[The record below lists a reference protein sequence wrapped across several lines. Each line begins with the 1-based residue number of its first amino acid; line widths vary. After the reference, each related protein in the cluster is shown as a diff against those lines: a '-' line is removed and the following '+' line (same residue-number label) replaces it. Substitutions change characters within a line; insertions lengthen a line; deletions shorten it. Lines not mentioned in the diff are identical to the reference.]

1 MEMTPFIIGGSI
13 VLAIILLVVLLNVL
27 YVQAPPSFAFILSG
41 FKKEPRVLIGTGGFK
56 VPFLERLDKVFL
68 GQVTVDVKT
77 SIPVPTHDFIDVMV
91 DAVCKVRVLPTA
103 EGIRIAAKNF
113 LNFNETEIS
122 ASIKDSL
129 EGNMREVIGAITLQ
143 NLITD
148 RDKFSDEIQKKA
160 STDMEKLGLEVIS
173 CNIQNITDS
182 NRLIENLGADN
193 TYAIRK
199 NAAITKAN
207 AERDIQVAEQEA
219 KKVANDVRVKTET
232 EIAERNNELA
242 IKTAELKAVSD
253 AKKAEANAAYA
264 IQEQEQQKTIN
275 IKTVDAQIE
284 QTKRE
289 QILSQE
295 RIKITENQLKAQ
307 VNAQSDAAKY
317 NTQVE
322 ADANLYKTET
332 DAKAALEKQ
341 KLDAEAAKYKQQQ
354 EADAAAYVAEQEAKA
369 IKAKA
374 DAAKYA
380 ALQEAAGIEAK
391 GKAEAIAIQAN
402 LEAEAAGI
410 LAKGNAEAE
419 AMEKKAEAY
428 NKYGN
433 VAIIDM
439 LTKMNEKVLPQ
450 VAENI
455 AKPMGSIKDVT
466 IYGTT
471 GSEVSGMSSNVPA
484 VMKQTFDVVKDVTG
498 VDMSDIMKAGTI
510 QAKTDKN
517 INLTG
522 SSDVNAEVSVNSK
535 K

>member
-1 MEMTPFIIGGSI
+1 MNTTFVFIGIGVALIALLI
-13 VLAIILLVVLLNVL
+13 VMLVVL

-113 LNFNETEIS
+113 LNYNESSIAS
-122 ASIKDSL
+122 SIKDSL

-289 QILSQE
+289 QVLSEE
-295 RIKITENQLKAQ
+295 RIKITENELKAR
-307 VNAQSDAAKY
+307 VNAQADAQKY
-317 NTQVE
+317 NMSVQ
-322 ADANLYKTET
+322 ADAEKYKTEI
-332 DAKAALEKQ
+332 DAKAAYEKQ
-341 KLDAEAAKYKQQQ
+341 KFDAEAAKYQQQQ
-354 EADAAAYVAEQEAKA
+354 EAEAAAYVAEQEAKA

-374 DAAKYA
+374 DANKYA

-391 GKAEAIAIQAN
+391 GKAEAAAIQAN

-410 LAKGNAEAE
+410 LAKGQAEAE
-419 AMEKKAEAY
+419 AMQKKAEAY
-428 NKYGN
+428 ERYGN
-433 VAIIDM
+433 VAVIDM

-455 AKPMGSIKDVT
+455 AKPMGNIKDVT

-471 GSEVSGMSSNVPA
+471 GAEVAGMSNNVPA
-484 VMKQTFDVVKDVTG
+484 VMKQTFDVIKDVTG
-498 VDMSDIMKAGTI
+498 VDMSDIMRSNTI

-517 INLTG
+517 INLSG
-522 SSDVNAEVSVNSK
+522 NAEADVTVTSK